1 MGGAVSSGR
10 DNNELIDNLL
20 SGNYIRTRRVEKVF
34 RALDRADYM
43 TPEARDQ
50 AYKDLAWRKEPFHLS
65 SPCIYSEV
73 MEGLELKPGLSFLNV
88 GSGTGYLSTLAGLI
102 LGTAGISHGVEVH
115 PIIVEYATKKLS
127 QFIENSPSLDDF
139 DFCEPK
145 FFTGNGLCIAPLQC
159 GYDRVYCGAGCP
171 EEYENYFKNLI
182 KVGGIL
188 VLPINDTLQQVK
200 RVSENKWVSRSLLN
214 VSFLNLQ
221 VPTQEDSLDS
231 VKLAELMPPRLQL
244 LARARVR
251 ASMREGVIRRNP
263 ELKERPWRRPR
274 RVSCPRKICIPIEP
288 GGEVQNLNVLHDLDS
303 ESGANE
309 MNALLSLVISM
320 GQNRV
325 AGALRFD
332 RVARRSNDSDDSD
345 EQTGGSRNGDDDD
358 SSDDDDSDGNDG
370 TDNTVEK
377 SPKTKTDKVE
387 SAEEANIEMADETQ
401 ENKDK
406 AQENT
411 KTDQETENNDKSD
424 KSSEIDKDSSYY
436 KSEDTAKSETSRDK
450 ETESHS
456 DQALELIRKLKKKK
470 YWGKKSKKC
479 GKLSRKNIRKSSSD
493 SVDDE
498 KPSTSKEGEDK
509 DNNKKT
515 PRSKTPINEDS
526 SDDDDDKPDSS
537 NPRMPSEVEIYI
549 PKMQEPGTSAEMD
562 WEEARP
568 KPKEG
573 EDNEGVSKSK
583 AKRQKLDSGIGE
595 NTPSSSPKSK
605 SDDSEE
611 SESDNSDS
619 WETDTEPEPSTGRR
633 RRSSRS
639 SGRSSGRP
647 SLEEVIERAEARRLR
662 QRQRR
667 IARGGDARRVR
678 LSLLMKRAVREL
690 PLPQPLKKFVNWGR
704 CYEF

>member
-1 MGGAVSSGR
+1 MI
-10 DNNELIDNLL
+10 LYL
-20 SGNYIRTRRVEKVF
+20 SDVPWLF
-34 RALDRADYM
+34 
-43 TPEARDQ
+43 
-50 AYKDLAWRKEPFHLS
+50 
-65 SPCIYSEV
+65 SEV

-115 PIIVEYATKKLS
+115 PTIVEYATKKLS

-145 FFTGNGLCIAPLQC
+145 FYTGNGLCIAPLQC

-231 VKLAELMPPRLQL
+231 VKLADLMPPRLQL

-288 GGEVQNLNVLHDLDS
+288 GGEVQNLNVLHDLDT

-345 EQTGGSRNGDDDD
+345 EQSGQSRNGDEDD

-387 SAEEANIEMADETQ
+387 SAGDANTEMDDETQ
-401 ENKDK
+401 EKQKDK

-411 KTDQETENNDKSD
+411 KTDEETENNNKSD
-424 KSSEIDKDSSYY
+424 KAADKGFSNS
-436 KSEDTAKSETSRDK
+436 KSEDNGKREDTGKSDDNGKSETSRDK

-456 DQALELIRKLKKKK
+456 DQALELIKKLRKKK
-470 YWGKKSKKC
+470 YWGKRNKNF
-479 GKLSRKNIRKSSSD
+479 GKLSRKASRKSSSD

-498 KPSTSKEGEDK
+498 KPSTSKEGENK
-509 DNNKKT
+509 DNLKKM
-515 PRSKTPINEDS
+515 PRSKTPILDDS

-537 NPRMPSEVEIYI
+537 NPGMPSEVEIFI

-562 WEEARP
+562 WEDSRP
-568 KPKEG
+568 KPKVAEG
-573 EDNEGVSKSK
+573 EDNEGVSKRK

-611 SESDNSDS
+611 SESEDSDS

-647 SLEEVIERAEARRLR
+647 SLEEVIERAEARRMR
-662 QRQRR
+662 QRQRS

-704 CYEF
+704 CYQF